1 MLLDLHTDFLGG
13 RSGGLVFPSLEEF
26 SRVCCDPHKGFGIV
40 NEEEVD
46 VFLERSC
53 FFYDPADVLGL
64 RCCTDFSL
72 VVAVRGCSL
81 VAGVAPSGGF
91 SRCGAW
97 ALGCGDLSSRS
108 MWAQYLQFLG
118 CRAQAQELW

>member
-1 MLLDLHTDFLGG
+1 M
-13 RSGGLVFPSLEEF
+13 
-26 SRVCCDPHKGFGIV
+26 
-40 NEEEVD
+40 
-46 VFLERSC
+46 
-53 FFYDPADVLGL
+53 LGL

-72 VVAVRGCSL
+72 VVAVGGCSL

-91 SRCGAW
+91 SHCRAW

-108 MWAQYLQFLG
+108 MWAQQLQFLG